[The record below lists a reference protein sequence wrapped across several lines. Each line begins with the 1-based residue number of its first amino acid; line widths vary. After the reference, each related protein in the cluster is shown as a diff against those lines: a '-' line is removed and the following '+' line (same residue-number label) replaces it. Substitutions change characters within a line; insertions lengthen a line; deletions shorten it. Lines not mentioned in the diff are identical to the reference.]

1 VFATDGDVKRIKK
14 NMADETKAGGEVI
27 VEPVVVVEPVVE
39 TLPDE
44 SVRITQ
50 KDEEI
55 AKLKEDLENY
65 RKVALKRLG
74 KLPGDAEF
82 LTGQTES
89 GLTVQEEVTKALLE
103 DKEIKRIAK
112 ENAEL
117 KLALK
122 NRPGAGVGGDG
133 GGGGAEVKD
142 NTFSASQITELRA
155 MATRLGADP
164 EKFIAQAKI
173 NLQRRS

>member
-1 VFATDGDVKRIKK
+1 
-14 NMADETKAGGEVI
+14 MADETKAGEEVI

-103 DKEIKRIAK
+103 REIGQIEAEKDKEIKRIAK